1 MNKRALKIL
10 EYNKIIE
17 MLSNEAGSQMAKDRI
32 ARFSPRGDVLLV
44 RDLLSETTE
53 AAEVIIKKG
62 TLPIGEL
69 YDTEPL
75 LYRVRKG
82 GALTMKQLLMILYNM
97 KITENVVSFLN
108 KDLPHLSVIHGK
120 AEVLVTFPKL
130 RDKISTPS
138 SIPSGCSKSPAYL
151 PPSVWRRLPQICPC
165 GSESLRNT
173 AIRTM
178 RMTIL
183 KNIQFC

>member
-1 MNKRALKIL
+1 MNKRAISIL

-17 MLSNEAGSQMAKDRI
+17 MLSNEAGSQMAKERI
-32 ARFSPRGDVLLV
+32 ARFSPRGDILLI

-53 AAEVIIKKG
+53 AAEVIVKKG

-120 AEVLVTFPKL
+120 AE
-130 RDKISTPS
+130 
-138 SIPSGCSKSPAYL
+138 A
-151 PPSVWRRLPQICPC
+151 
-165 GSESLRNT
+165 
-173 AIRTM
+173 
-178 RMTIL
+178 L
-183 KNIQFC
+183 KRERELHE